1 MDSQNFANILHE
13 TVEMIMAYW
22 RKNLQPEA
30 PVLLYE
36 KADLLVRRLNLA
48 VPDQG
53 NNLENLLPLM
63 QLYLD
68 YSVRTSGKKFFNQLW
83 TGADITGVL
92 AEMITTAS
100 NTSMSTYEIA
110 PIATLIE
117 LELIKTLNNLVGFA
131 EGDGIFVTGGSNAN
145 LIALLCARNKFLP
158 LAKNQGVGDH
168 KLVAFVSDQAHYS
181 FLKAMNIAGLG
192 TDNLIKISSDDQGR
206 MIPTELA
213 RAIAL
218 VKSQGKIPFF
228 VAATA
233 GTTVLG
239 AFDLLEEI
247 ANLCDRSHIWLHID
261 AAWGCP
267 VLFSEKYSYLLKGSH
282 LADSFTWDAHK
293 LMGVPLICSAIL
305 IKQKGTL
312 VNVCGSGDT
321 DYIFHP
327 QENQDY
333 DLGVMSLQCGRKVD
347 AFKLWLAWQYYG
359 TEGYGQRVEYLLSL
373 ASYTAKAIQAD
384 QRLKL
389 VLAPQFLNI
398 CFCYEPSG
406 DLSAE
411 KVDKINLAIREYLWK
426 SGKYL
431 VNYAYY
437 QGRVII
443 RLILANPDLQPSD
456 LDDFLLTVVEC
467 GDRLLDQ
474 QNININ
480 HPN

>member
-13 TVEMIMAYW
+13 TVEMIVAYW
-22 RKNLQPEA
+22 RKNSLKEA
-30 PVLLYE
+30 RVLLYE
-36 KADLLVRRLNLA
+36 KADILGKRLNLA

-53 NNLENLLPLM
+53 NNLTDLLPIM

-117 LELIKTLNNLVGFA
+117 LELIKTLNNLVGFP
-131 EGDGIFVTGGSNAN
+131 EGEGIFVTGGSNAN
-145 LIALLCARNKFLP
+145 LIALLCARNQFLP
-158 LAKNQGVGDH
+158 LAKNQGVGEH
-168 KLVAFVSDQAHYS
+168 NLVAFVSDQAHYS
-181 FLKAMNIAGLG
+181 FLKAMNISGLG
-192 TDNLIKISSDDQGR
+192 TNNLIKIPSDDQGR
-206 MIPTELA
+206 MIPTELE

-218 VKSQGKIPFF
+218 TKSEGKNPFF

-247 ANLCDRSHIWLHID
+247 ATLCDRSGIWLHID

-267 VLFSEKYSYLLKGSH
+267 VLFSTQYQHLLKGSY

-359 TEGYGQRVEYLLSL
+359 TQGYGQRVEYLFSL
-373 ASYTAKAIQAD
+373 ASYTAQAIQAKA
-384 QRLKL
+384 RLKL
-389 VLAPQFLNI
+389 VLTPQFLNI
-398 CFCYEPSG
+398 CFRYQP
-406 DLSAE
+406 DDHLFNNLSPE

-437 QGRVII
+437 QDRVII

-456 LDDFLLTVVEC
+456 IDDFLLTVVEC
-467 GDRLLDQ
+467 GDKLTEEL
-474 QNININ
+474 IL
-480 HPN
+480 

>member
-13 TVEMIMAYW
+13 TVEMIVAYW

-36 KADLLVRRLNLA
+36 KADILAERLNLA
-48 VPDQG
+48 VPNQG

-117 LELIKTLNNLVGFA
+117 LELIKTLNNLVGFS
-131 EGDGIFVTGGSNAN
+131 EGEGIFVTGGSNAN
-145 LIALLCARNKFLP
+145 LIALLSARNKFLP
-158 LAKNQGVGDH
+158 SAKNQGVGDH

-181 FLKAMNIAGLG
+181 FLKAMNITGLG
-192 TDNLIKISSDDQGR
+192 TDNLIKIPSDLQGR
-206 MIPTELA
+206 MIPSELE

-218 VKSQGKIPFF
+218 TKSQGKIPFF
-228 VAATA
+228 VVATA

-247 ANLCDRSHIWLHID
+247 ATLCDRSNIWLHID

-267 VLFSEKYSYLLKGSH
+267 VLFSAKYQYLLKGSY

-305 IKQKGTL
+305 IKQSGTL

-359 TEGYGQRVEYLLSL
+359 TQGYGQRVEYLLSL
-373 ASYTAKAIQAD
+373 ANYTAQAIQAHG
-384 QRLKL
+384 RLKL
-389 VLAPQFLNI
+389 ILAPQFLNI
-398 CFCYEPSG
+398 CFRYQPNNH
-406 DLSAE
+406 LSAD
-411 KVDKINLAIREYLWK
+411 KVDQINLAIREYLWK

-456 LDDFLLTVVEC
+456 MDDFLLTVVEC
-467 GDRLLDQ
+467 GDRLLD
-474 QNININ
+474 
-480 HPN
+480 